1 MRGMRFR
8 EGYHDYSIE
17 KGGLRVFPRIIASDH
32 RADFEPQAVSSGNKE
47 FDDLLGGGLDRGT
60 TTLIMGP
67 AGTGKSTLAMQYA
80 AQMAQR
86 DESSV
91 LFAFDEIRGIVLARA
106 TAVGLDI
113 ARHIKTGII
122 DVQQVDPA
130 ELSPGEFG
138 MRIRRAVEAGCK
150 LVIIDSLNGYL
161 NAMPGDKY
169 LINQLHEMSS
179 YLNQKGV
186 VTILILAQYGLLGQA
201 EGPLNLSYL
210 ADTVVSVRFFEAA
223 GAVRQALS
231 VIKKRSGRHEKTIRE
246 YQLVSDGGLRIG
258 PPLKK
263 FQGVLTGTPAF
274 YGAMEQ
280 VMEQPDGAK

>member
-1 MRGMRFR
+1 
-8 EGYHDYSIE
+8 
-17 KGGLRVFPRIIASDH
+17 
-32 RADFEPQAVSSGNKE
+32 
-47 FDDLLGGGLDRGT
+47 
-60 TTLIMGP
+60 
-67 AGTGKSTLAMQYA
+67 
-80 AQMAQR
+80 
-86 DESSV
+86 
-91 LFAFDEIRGIVLARA
+91 
-106 TAVGLDI
+106 VGLDV
-113 ARHIKTGII
+113 ARHIDGGII

-130 ELSPGEFG
+130 EISPGEFG
-138 MRIRRAVEAGCK
+138 MRIRQAVEGGCK

-161 NAMPGDKY
+161 NAMPGDQY

-186 VTILILAQYGLLGQA
+186 VTILILAQHGLIGQA
-201 EGPLNLSYL
+201 EAPLNLSYL

-258 PPLKK
+258 PPLKQ

-274 YGAMEQ
+274 FGAIEQ
-280 VMEQPDGAK
+280 VMEHSDGER